1 MPSAGSGRSTAT
13 LRCRSPPHRTSPST
27 AAFALSTVAYMVFII
42 DVPMLLFVGQFYE
55 GMLRLILPA
64 VPPSIVLITVN
75 SVIGM
80 SISALFTGRLLLCPI
95 AVEMDIGLLTLVAGL
110 IVAAAISWI

>member
-27 AAFALSTVAYMVFII
+27 AAFALSTVAYTVFII
-42 DVPMLLFVGQFYE
+42 DIPMLSFVGQFYE

-64 VPPSIVLITVN
+64 VPPSMVLITVN
-75 SVIGM
+75 SVIGV
-80 SISALFTGRLLLCPI
+80 SISSLFTGKPLLFPI
-95 AVEMDIGLLTLVAGL
+95 VVEMDIGLFVLVAGL
-110 IVAAAISWI
+110 IVAAAIPWI